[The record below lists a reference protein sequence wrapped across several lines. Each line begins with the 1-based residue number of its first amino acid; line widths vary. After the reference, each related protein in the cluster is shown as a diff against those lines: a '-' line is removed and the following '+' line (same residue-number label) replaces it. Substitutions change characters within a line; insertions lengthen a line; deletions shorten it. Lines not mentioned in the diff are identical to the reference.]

1 MANLL
6 PIDKL
11 NTLESYL
18 EKIVTFPGVN
28 YDEDEIVDS
37 VLDLLIISYAN
48 GYDATNEMLDIVQK
62 PDADKMRETIYKD
75 IAGKNWEQR
84 VRGYLEQGDLDGV
97 LKVADTEF
105 HRIYNQAVLTSA
117 QESGR
122 SVSKMWST
130 MMDDKVRETHDYL
143 ESVIVP
149 LNEKFYTFDGDS
161 AMFPGDFELPENNCG
176 CRCVIELIPN

>member
-1 MANLL
+1 MSNLL

-28 YDEDEIVDS
+28 FDEEEIVDS

-48 GYDATNEMLDIVQK
+48 GYDATNEMLGLEQK
-62 PDADKMRETIYKD
+62 PDADAMKKAIYKD
-75 IAGKNWEQR
+75 IAGKDWEKR
-84 VRGYLEQGDLDGV
+84 VRGYVNDGDLDGV
-97 LKVADTEF
+97 LRVADTEF
-105 HRIYNQAVLTSA
+105 HRVYNQAVLTSA

-122 SVSKMWST
+122 NVSKMWST

-143 ESVIVP
+143 ESMIVP
-149 LNEKFYTFDGDS
+149 LNEKFYSFDGDS
-161 AMFPGDFELPENNCG
+161 AMFPGDFANAENNIN